1 MGQWRTSAHFRQSQG
16 GDSPVRRAAI
26 DQQIL
31 ATLMGKNVQFIRS
44 SIGTLESSD
53 LQRGFKH
60 GFKYK
65 FSRRGPL
72 KADLSFHISHSFYFK
87 TTPPLT
93 HTLPLSLSLFHYIV
107 VQYQPPML
115 DWKTENGSVEKID
128 LIAAG
133 ISGL

>member
-1 MGQWRTSAHFRQSQG
+1 MAYICPFPSVTG
-16 GDSPVRRAAI
+16 GRRAVI
-26 DQQIL
+26 DQRIL

-44 SIGTLESSD
+44 NIGTLESSD

-87 TTPPLT
+87 TTPPT
-93 HTLPLSLSLFHYIV
+93 PTPSLPLHRRIV
-107 VQYQPPML
+107 STADAGL
-115 DWKTENGSVEKID
+115 EEWRTENASVEKID

-133 ISGL
+133 ISGV